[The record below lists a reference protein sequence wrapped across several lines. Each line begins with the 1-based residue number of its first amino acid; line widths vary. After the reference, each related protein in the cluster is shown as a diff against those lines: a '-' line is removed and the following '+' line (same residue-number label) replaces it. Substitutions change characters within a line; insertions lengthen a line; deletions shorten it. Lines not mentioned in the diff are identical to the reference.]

1 MFFLL
6 VLRILHSRC
15 IPKPKARAQQALVFT
30 KLCLYILFSFF
41 SGNYG
46 RCLLNKPQTNA
57 LDWFKSASQYP
68 GQHFDEN
75 RLPQHQ
81 QFYESLA
88 VLNKKILLPEIVQL
102 FSILIIKL
110 LMHVCNR
117 QCEFVFGNG
126 SKICSYM
133 VNMFPI
139 FMSHLSDCCKQPL
152 KAHLPP
158 PSPVEIP
165 LPTQLTTHCFI
176 ENENNHSMIAVTL
189 GDYIAPNFTA

>member
-1 MFFLL
+1 MFIVQWVSQVKILNQKRIGPSFSTEGKQGTFRSFQVTPVYLGELMMWGNFTVNKVIIDQLILNILHKETLFFLL

-75 RLPQHQ
+75 RLP
-81 QFYESLA
+81 
-88 VLNKKILLPEIVQL
+88 
-102 FSILIIKL
+102 
-110 LMHVCNR
+110 
-117 QCEFVFGNG
+117 
-126 SKICSYM
+126 
-133 VNMFPI
+133 
-139 FMSHLSDCCKQPL
+139 
-152 KAHLPP
+152 
-158 PSPVEIP
+158 
-165 LPTQLTTHCFI
+165 
-176 ENENNHSMIAVTL
+176 
-189 GDYIAPNFTA
+189 